1 MGCMFRCF
9 GFKESNDERRSHPVP
24 SSRASTSKI
33 DQDYLVPKRQLGSLF
48 LDEEKDSPPEQV
60 TIPSAKKNGVK
71 DGLYGEFKHEADF
84 LKACGA
90 ILQTPVEIKKT
101 SVGTVQAPHEHG
113 VSSSYNSWLPGTSC
127 KTLLWDEKRELSQC
141 SIQMQDFASFSQS
154 NSQSCI
160 FEGHQTQHCKCSL
173 PSTNWSRSVDLGVVQ
188 NEPAVEPKL
197 DIHNPGI
204 SHQYESQT
212 RNCASKC
219 SPFPTPRKVTNE
231 METPVTVYPANREN
245 VRTGRDTT
253 IQTQYVYPAINAV
266 ENLSRWKLLDED
278 SSEKLQSYD
287 NLDKKTN
294 HSPDTGDKMQQ
305 MQLISDPEDSQLS
318 ITHSLTSPNDK
329 RRQKDEE
336 VYTDKY
342 VSGKTMNKLE
352 APSDNRDKTI
362 LSLKYPEQV
371 VTSLSQWLK
380 PPIKKDG
387 PHDELHEKSRSGKS
401 SDADRPILGM
411 VAAHWKDEEPEPKL
425 SKRWDGNG
433 IPNSTNKYKEDQ
445 KVSWHATPFEER
457 LEKALSDENFIP
469 QRNLHHGKLIE
480 LEGEGDLS
488 DTAAS

>member
-9 GFKESNDERRSHPVP
+9 GFKENNDERRSHPVP

-154 NSQSCI
+154 NSQ
-160 FEGHQTQHCKCSL
+160 
-173 PSTNWSRSVDLGVVQ
+173 RSVDLGVVQ

-253 IQTQYVYPAINAV
+253 IQTQYVYPATNAV

-480 LEGEGDLS
+480 LVGEGDLS

>member
-9 GFKESNDERRSHPVP
+9 GFKDNNDERRSHPVP
-24 SSRASTSKI
+24 STSASTSKI
-33 DQDYLVPKRQLGSLF
+33 DQDYLVPRRQLGSLF

-127 KTLLWDEKRELSQC
+127 KKLLWDEKHKLSQC
-141 SIQMQDFASFSQS
+141 PIQMQDYAGFSQS
-154 NSQSCI
+154 NSHSSCI

-173 PSTNWSRSVDLGVVQ
+173 PSTNWSKSVDLGVVQ
-188 NEPAVEPKL
+188 NESAVEPKL
-197 DIHNPGI
+197 DVHTPDI
-204 SHQYESQT
+204 SHQHESQI

-219 SPFPTPRKVTNE
+219 SPFPTPLKVTNE
-231 METPVTVYPANREN
+231 METPATVYPANLEN
-245 VRTGRDTT
+245 ARTGRNTT
-253 IQTQYVYPAINAV
+253 IQTQP
-266 ENLSRWKLLDED
+266 
-278 SSEKLQSYD
+278 
-287 NLDKKTN
+287 
-294 HSPDTGDKMQQ
+294 
-305 MQLISDPEDSQLS
+305 
-318 ITHSLTSPNDK
+318 TSPSEK
-329 RRQKDEE
+329 RRQKDDE

-362 LSLKYPEQV
+362 LSLKYSEQV

-380 PPIKKDG
+380 PPIEKDG
-387 PHDELHEKSRSGKS
+387 LHDENYEKSHSGKS

-457 LEKALSDENFIP
+457 LEKALSDGNFIP

-480 LEGEGDLS
+480 LEGEGELS